1 MAEYIER
8 KRLEEAFDNADPDVC
23 ESYPDG
29 YSDWGFGRKNVRE
42 VISSVPAADVAPV
55 VQGRGTREG
64 ESTMNISEAVDR
76 AVKAKWRADL
86 VNMLTDAGRTLEHA
100 NLRANG
106 SVYQDINVG
115 LLLLEAAR
123 SLQECQD
130 EPEPEN
136 PDDVVVKVTVPD
148 RWPMTEAGQRWAAQE
163 AAADVAPVR
172 HGRWETH
179 YRSGTTVPKGVVS
192 GCCDMWNERKTP
204 YCPYCGAKLDGG
216 AENG

>member
-42 VISSVPAADVAPV
+42 VISSVPAADVAPH
-55 VQGRGTREG
+55 GRETREG
-64 ESTMNISEAVDR
+64 GSTMISEAVDR

-130 EPEPEN
+130 ESEPEK
-136 PDDVVVKVTVPD
+136 PDDVWAKITLPD
-148 RWPMTEAGQRWAAQE
+148 RWAMTEAWQRSAMAAATKSMTNGDRIRAMTDEELAAEFGMRICDAIPEENCPGMDHSCLKCLVKWLGSQAQE
-163 AAADVAPVR
+163 D
-172 HGRWETH
+172 T
-179 YRSGTTVPKGVVS
+179 
-192 GCCDMWNERKTP
+192 
-204 YCPYCGAKLDGG
+204 
-216 AENG
+216 